1 MAPDPWEF
9 MTVAGFQMD
18 SMTLQW
24 GVVIGTSLVGAVTD
38 IRSRRIPNAL
48 TVAVALGGMAY
59 GLTTAGFG
67 GLGDSLLGCVILA
80 LPYVLL
86 FLFAGG
92 GAGDAKLMG
101 AIGAWLGV
109 QAGIIVLV
117 CVAVVG
123 GLFGLLR
130 ILAHRG
136 RRSALGRIAAALYV
150 MLLALCSGRKGWS
163 LLRAEPQND
172 AAAQNKGLTIPYG
185 PAIFVGVCIGAIVV
199 HSWNG

>member
-1 MAPDPWEF
+1 MVPDPWGV
-9 MTVAGFQMD
+9 MAAAGPQID
-18 SMTLQW
+18 GMTLQW
-24 GVVIGTSLVGAVTD
+24 GVVIGASLVGAVTD

-48 TVAVALGGMAY
+48 TVAVALGGMAHAVMTT
-59 GLTTAGFG
+59 GLG
-67 GLGDSLLGCVILA
+67 GVGDSLLGCVILA

-109 QAGIIVLV
+109 QAGIVVLV

-136 RRSALGRIAAALYV
+136 RSSALARIAAALYV
-150 MLLALCSGRKGWS
+150 MMVALCSGRKGWS
-163 LLRAEPQND
+163 LLRAEPQQKT
-172 AAAQNKGLTIPYG
+172 AAQKKGLTIPYG
-185 PAIFVGVCIGAIVV
+185 PAIFIGVCIGAIVV